1 MQQPDFSDCKE
12 YSLDEMKN
20 YQNEEDIK
28 RLTQIQQEMHQLK
41 NFQDEIDVLITKN
54 EDPLDIIADQTQK
67 SSANV
72 NNIKQQ
78 ADGALDDTL
87 NLRSTKITLAFSG
100 VIGAFSM
107 IKGFGLTIGA
117 VVGGYIGRKAG
128 QMSQGN
134 IKEKASD

>member
-12 YSLDEMKN
+12 YSLEEMKN
-20 YQNEEDIK
+20 FQNEEDIQK
-28 RLTQIQQEMHQLK
+28 LTQIQKELHLLK
-41 NFQDEIDVLITKN
+41 DVQNEIDLLVSKN
-54 EDPLDIIADQTQK
+54 EDPLDIISDQTQK
-67 SSANV
+67 SSTNV
-72 NNIKQQ
+72 NNIKKSTEQ
-78 ADGALDDTL
+78 ALDDTL
-87 NLRSTKITLAFSG
+87 NLRSTKMTLAFSG

-128 QMSQGN
+128 QLSQGN